1 MERTVE
7 LFGGIDLM
15 VYCVGQAMH
24 VKFADITDVEKVC
37 AAMMDTNFTGCVWCT
52 AAAFPHLK
60 ASKGQAVVI
69 SSVAGELSPPY
80 LSFYAAAKHA
90 VQGASR
96 PSGCVSLFA
105 YVCQGFTSHCRTR
118 RYACVFCP
126 ALITP
131 A

>member
-1 MERTVE
+1 MAKTVE
-7 LFGGIDLM
+7 LYGGIDLM

-52 AAAFPHLK
+52 SAAFPHLK

-69 SSVAGELSPPY
+69 SSVAGELAPPY

-90 VQGASR
+90 VQGTQPERAHQESNM
-96 PSGCVSLFA
+96 
-105 YVCQGFTSHCRTR
+105 CR
-118 RYACVFCP
+118 V
-126 ALITP
+126 L
-131 A
+131 

>member
-1 MERTVE
+1 MARTVE

-90 VQGASR
+90 VQGAHR
-96 PSGCVSLFA
+96 PRGCASSFA

-118 RYACVFCP
+118 RHACVVCP
-126 ALITP
+126 VLITP

>member
-1 MERTVE
+1 MARTVE

-24 VKFADITDVEKVC
+24 VKFGDITDVEKVC

-69 SSVAGELSPPY
+69 SSVAGEISPPY

-90 VQGASR
+90 VQGSA
-96 PSGCVSLFA
+96 VSSF
-105 YVCQGFTSHCRTR
+105 FSS
-118 RYACVFCP
+118 
-126 ALITP
+126 
-131 A
+131 